1 MQWRRTLRSVLLTVM
16 ALLALVQVAWATE
29 TQHFTIE
36 PTLNPIYEGIIEE
49 PIQQLP
55 PPSRDVI
62 AADAGYLDE
71 EDAVAYLRQQIVKR
85 NTQVALNVCGPA
97 YATADEIKAY
107 VSNVFWQAFEHTGV
121 GTEGDYMLRHL
132 SNYSCSISYYPYGSQ
147 AYYTLNFNVVYLS
160 TAQQEAAV
168 NAAVQ
173 TLLSQLDL
181 FDKTDYEIVRGIY
194 EYMCSNITYD
204 YAAVIAPPI

>member
-71 EDAVAYLRQQIVKR
+71 EDAV
-85 NTQVALNVCGPA
+85 
-97 YATADEIKAY
+97 E
-107 VSNVFWQAFEHTGV
+107 
-121 GTEGDYMLRHL
+121 
-132 SNYSCSISYYPYGSQ
+132 
-147 AYYTLNFNVVYLS
+147 
-160 TAQQEAAV
+160 
-168 NAAVQ
+168 
-173 TLLSQLDL
+173 
-181 FDKTDYEIVRGIY
+181 
-194 EYMCSNITYD
+194 
-204 YAAVIAPPI
+204 